1 MGPFEFVFN
10 SDRTKWDFLYQRSFF
25 RSKDARQQLCIPASI
40 CRIDK
45 EINRG
50 FLKTFR
56 GWRYDSRLHQARQ
69 PRIFPYLNC
78 FPTSHSPTCPSPQ
91 LAVRQPYFV
100 IGLGVVRA
108 CFCTAL
114 IIIHFTFVLD
124 PKMFL
129 VGPRLYVLFFADRE
143 FEPSLRII

>member
-1 MGPFEFVFN
+1 MVQILWFLEN
-10 SDRTKWDFLYQRSFF
+10 RSTNHTTLDFAPL
-25 RSKDARQQLCIPASI
+25 
-40 CRIDK
+40 
-45 EINRG
+45 
-50 FLKTFR
+50 
-56 GWRYDSRLHQARQ
+56 
-69 PRIFPYLNC
+69 
-78 FPTSHSPTCPSPQ
+78 PQ

-114 IIIHFTFVLD
+114 IVIHFTFVLD